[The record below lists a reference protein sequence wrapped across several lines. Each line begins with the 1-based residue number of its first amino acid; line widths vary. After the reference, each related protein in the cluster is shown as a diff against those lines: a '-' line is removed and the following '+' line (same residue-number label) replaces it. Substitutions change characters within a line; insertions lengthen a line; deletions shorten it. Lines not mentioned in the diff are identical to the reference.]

1 MICVKNNPQ
10 RIFTIPNILSFFRI
24 LLIPFII
31 WVYCARE
38 HYLLAAGIVLLSGI
52 SDTVDGFIARRFNM
66 VTDIGKVLDPVADK
80 LTQAAMIFC
89 LIFRFRGML
98 YLLIMLIAKELIQ
111 GLMGLWVLRSTG
123 NIYSAKWYGKL
134 CTWVLYIVM
143 MIHMLFPDIDPTLSG
158 ILMLACAAAMLLSL
172 VMYVLRY
179 LTLLGRGPSRPGKT
193 GESSD

>member
-1 MICVKNNPQ
+1 MKNNPQ
-10 RIFTIPNILSFFRI
+10 RILTIPNILSCFRI

-38 HYLLAAGIVLLSGI
+38 HYLLASGIVLLSGI

-158 ILMLACAAAMLLSL
+158 MLMLACAAAMLLSL

-179 LTLLGRGPSRPGKT
+179 LTLLGRGPARPGKP
-193 GESSD
+193 GEGSD

>member
-1 MICVKNNPQ
+1 MKNNPQ

>member
-1 MICVKNNPQ
+1 M
-10 RIFTIPNILSFFRI
+10 
-24 LLIPFII
+24 LIPFII
-31 WVYCARE
+31 WVYCVKE
-38 HYLLAAGIVLLSGI
+38 HYLLAAGIVLLSGV

-89 LIFRFRGML
+89 LVFRFRGML
-98 YLLIMLIAKELIQ
+98 YLLIMLIAKEIIQ

-179 LTLLGRGPSRPGKT
+179 LTLLGRGPSRPGKNT
-193 GESSD
+193 GKTTEE

>member
-1 MICVKNNPQ
+1 MKNNPQ
-10 RIFTIPNILSFFRI
+10 RILTIPNILSCFRI

-38 HYLLAAGIVLLSGI
+38 HYLLASGIVLLSGI

-66 VTDIGKVLDPVADK
+66 VTDIGKVLDPVADQ

-158 ILMLACAAAMLLSL
+158 MLMLACAAAMLLSL

-179 LTLLGRGPSRPGKT
+179 LTLLGRGPARPGKP
-193 GESSD
+193 GEGSD